1 MSRKIIMASFAA
13 IFMLMACGPSG
24 DNKPERRKL
33 IPEDK
38 LVAILTDSYLTTGMM
53 DVQAMRETWGQRDS
67 ILNYIDVIRSHGYT
81 YEQLEETMQYYFTHK
96 PKKLAKIYDR
106 VTGNLLALEV
116 KVENERIDA
125 DSIPDNLWTGKAEYI
140 FPGELPRDS
149 IWFDIPAEAPGEYV
163 IKADITLYEDDGS
176 LDPRVT
182 VYFFT
187 SDSLGVEVRN
197 DWEEIR
203 LEKNGQLHKIEARKT
218 IENVG
223 NSRIRGWLL
232 NHSPQKGTWQK
243 HATVGNI
250 SIKLDKEKEKVK
262 QR

>member
-13 IFMLMACGPSG
+13 ICMLMACGPS
-24 DNKPERRKL
+24 DSNKPDRKML

-38 LVAILTDSYLTTGMM
+38 LVAILTDTYLTTGMM

-81 YEQLEETMQYYFTHK
+81 YEQLEETLRYYFTDK

-140 FPGELPRDS
+140 FPGEFPRDS

-163 IKADITLYEDDGS
+163 IKADIKVYEDDGS

-187 SDSLGVEVRN
+187 SDSLGVKVRN
-197 DWEEIR
+197 DWDEIR
-203 LEKNGQLHKIEARKT
+203 LEKNGRVQKIEARKT
-218 IENVG
+218 LKTAG
-223 NSRIRGWLL
+223 NTSIRGWLL
-232 NHSPQKGTWQK
+232 NHTPQDGTWQK

-250 SIKLDKEKEKVK
+250 SIKLEKEKAKVK
-262 QR
+262 QQ

>member
-1 MSRKIIMASFAA
+1 MI
-13 IFMLMACGPSG
+13 
-24 DNKPERRKL
+24 

-38 LVAILTDSYLTTGMM
+38 LVAILTDTYLTTGMM
-53 DVQAMRETWGQRDS
+53 DVQELRETWGQRDS
-67 ILNYIDVIRSHGYT
+67 ILNYIDVISSHGYT
-81 YEQLEETMQYYFTHK
+81 YGQLEATMRYYFTDK
-96 PKKLAKIYDR
+96 PKKLAKIFDR

-125 DSIPDNLWTGKAEYI
+125 DSIPDNLWTDKAEYV
-140 FPGELPRDS
+140 FPGESPRDS

-163 IKADITLYEDDGS
+163 IKADITVYEDDGS

-197 DWEEIR
+197 DWDEIR
-203 LEKNGQLHKIEARKT
+203 LEKNGKLQKIEARKT
-218 IENVG
+218 ITTAG
-223 NSRIRGWLL
+223 NTNIRGWLL
-232 NHSPQKGTWQK
+232 NHTPQDGAWQK

-250 SIKLDKEKEKVK
+250 SIKLEKEKEKGKVK
-262 QR
+262 RQ